1 MSTEKEKY
9 LKDGVEIDLKDL
21 LNAQTGRIGW
31 EELQRH
37 FASGKVIKV
46 TASSDLVEV
55 AATLVQD
62 NKAQFQ
68 QWLSEGVVA
77 HATDEDAMRW
87 NAQNT
92 EFWAVVAAPW
102 ILVQEADDSEIP
114 TTED

>member
-1 MSTEKEKY
+1 M
-9 LKDGVEIDLKDL
+9 KDGVEIDLKDL

-37 FASGKVIKV
+37 FARGMVVRVDGSF
-46 TASSDLVEV
+46 DLVEI

-62 NKAQFQ
+62 NKAQFE

-77 HATDEDAMRW
+77 HAADADAQRW
-87 NAQNT
+87 NDQDT

-102 ILVQEADDSEIP
+102 ILVQEADESSKPSPE
-114 TTED
+114 E